1 MAVAEYE
8 PLYTVR
14 EVAKILKINMG
25 SVYTEMNEG
34 RLPYILLGSKK
45 VRGTDLERYI
55 NSYPTEEVNEKNQAG
70 KKDKKSEKIST
81 IPDIRNGSKNNEIPL
96 QT

>member
-1 MAVAEYE
+1 MNRFIQYACEVVE
-8 PLYTVR
+8 PLD
-14 EVAKILKINMG
+14 ELNMG

-70 KKDKKSEKIST
+70 KKDKKSERIST
-81 IPDIRNGSKNNEIPL
+81 IPDVVMAKE
-96 QT
+96 